1 MKSDGA
7 TVMQWLMPDLREDIA
22 RLLGC
27 LNVDERMSEDPW
39 PSFLAAAPA
48 IPFCLVLTP
57 IVQLSLP
64 VMTITMTMPMTLKTS
79 CHSRSETLRVL
90 SVDSRCPC

>member
-39 PSFLAAAPA
+39 PSFLAAAPD
-48 IPFCLVLTP
+48 IPFCLVLTA
-57 IVQLSLP
+57 VVWLSLP
-64 VMTITMTMPMTLKTS
+64 VTTITMTMPMTLKDELS
-79 CHSRSETLRVL
+79 QSLRDSQSL
-90 SVDSRCPC
+90 SVTSRCPC